1 VLKLGRNRARTPIR
15 PSTDIN
21 ATVRAVRETPDQDD
35 IIQSPGSNAIFGS
48 HHAGTSLAKSLREV
62 EQELQLLKEGNIVLQ
77 TEVNFAKETL
87 HKAEQELQLLK
98 ESNTM
103 LKTEVKLTNDARVSF
118 RHLKKENEEH
128 KAGLIKNKL
137 IHTTEL
143 SRLKRDL
150 SDARTL
156 HELELTEQKASHERT
171 IADMKTLHDLEL
183 SSKAKSLEGQ
193 IADLKDLVERNLT
206 DATKSSAQLHELTG
220 HMFLNRGKY
229 SQFPPSYDF
238 RDVVGQWKLLGREAK
253 AMLPSKGAFPAQR
266 LLSQRL
272 DELAP
277 GFEHAVR
284 RICALPPP
292 VHGQEQPSLDDCFKN
307 APTIPPNNDIVM
319 AIFSAVLLDW
329 VFGTSYHT
337 DGEDSANTEQLLSA
351 VAQFGELAIYC
362 LRSH

>member
-1 VLKLGRNRARTPIR
+1 
-15 PSTDIN
+15 
-21 ATVRAVRETPDQDD
+21 
-35 IIQSPGSNAIFGS
+35 
-48 HHAGTSLAKSLREV
+48 
-62 EQELQLLKEGNIVLQ
+62 
-77 TEVNFAKETL
+77 
-87 HKAEQELQLLK
+87 
-98 ESNTM
+98 
-103 LKTEVKLTNDARVSF
+103 
-118 RHLKKENEEH
+118 
-128 KAGLIKNKL
+128 
-137 IHTTEL
+137 
-143 SRLKRDL
+143 
-150 SDARTL
+150 
-156 HELELTEQKASHERT
+156 
-171 IADMKTLHDLEL
+171 
-183 SSKAKSLEGQ
+183 
-193 IADLKDLVERNLT
+193 
-206 DATKSSAQLHELTG
+206 
-220 HMFLNRGKY
+220 MFLNRGKY

-362 LRSH
+362 LRYH